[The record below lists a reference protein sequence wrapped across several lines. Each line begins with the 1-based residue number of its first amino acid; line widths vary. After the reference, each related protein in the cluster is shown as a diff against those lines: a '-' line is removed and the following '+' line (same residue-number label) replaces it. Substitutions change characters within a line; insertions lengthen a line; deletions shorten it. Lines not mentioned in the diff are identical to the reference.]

1 MKLGCAV
8 VILGMGAAVMP
19 TRAQQYNYVGEVIF
33 TAANFCPA
41 GTIPLDGQLLA
52 PESNQ
57 ALFSLIGATYGGN
70 GQTNFAVPKIAGIP
84 TQVSNAP
91 LRGCIVGD
99 KGMYPNRP

>member
-19 TRAQQYNYVGEVIF
+19 TRAQQYNFVGEVIF
-33 TAANFCPA
+33 TGANFCPA
-41 GTIPLDGQLLA
+41 GTIPLDGQLLEIK
-52 PESNQ
+52 PNQ
-57 ALFSLIGATYGGN
+57 ALFSLIGTIYGGN
-70 GQTNFAVPKIAGIP
+70 GTTNFAVPKITGIP
-84 TQVSNAP
+84 TQASDAP